1 MSTTEFHLKNS
12 CDHKGTRSCELSKT
26 SKKSNFDQGLKVFR
40 AICFVKF
47 HHRTI

>member
-26 SKKSNFDQGLKVFR
+26 SKNQIFQGLKLF
-40 AICFVKF
+40 AL
-47 HHRTI
+47 